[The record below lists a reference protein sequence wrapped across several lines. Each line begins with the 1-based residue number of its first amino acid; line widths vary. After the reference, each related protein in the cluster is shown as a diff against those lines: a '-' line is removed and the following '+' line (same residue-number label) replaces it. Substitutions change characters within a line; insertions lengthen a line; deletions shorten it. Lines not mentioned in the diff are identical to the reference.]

1 MKNKKILIIQLL
13 ILIIFIITWQYLS
26 DNKIINSFIFSSP
39 KKILLS
45 LYNLYVNNNLFIH
58 IYTTIKEIII
68 SFILGFIISF
78 ILAIILYL
86 SNTLYKIVDPYLNV
100 LNSLPKIALGPILII
115 ILGANTKSI
124 IIMALLINILVCFNS
139 IYIGLISC
147 NKYYL
152 LLFKSYNATK
162 IQTIKYLIIPN
173 ALINIVSALKINIS
187 MTLIGVIM
195 GEFLVSK
202 AGLGYLIIYGTQV
215 FNLSLVYSSI
225 ILILIISYLIY
236 IPIILIENKIK
247 KISS

>member
-1 MKNKKILIIQLL
+1 
-13 ILIIFIITWQYLS
+13 
-26 DNKIINSFIFSSP
+26 
-39 KKILLS
+39 
-45 LYNLYVNNNLFIH
+45 
-58 IYTTIKEIII
+58 
-68 SFILGFIISF
+68 
-78 ILAIILYL
+78 
-86 SNTLYKIVDPYLNV
+86 
-100 LNSLPKIALGPILII
+100 
-115 ILGANTKSI
+115 
-124 IIMALLINILVCFNS
+124 MALLINVLVCFNS

-247 KISS
+247 KLSS